1 MADEVPRCLAV
12 QLVHA
17 FQDAL
22 FLIYYLRLS
31 PDVVSV
37 INTPEMK
44 LSQMHFNKQI
54 VKSKNYSDYWS

>member
-22 FLIYYLRLS
+22 FLVNYLRLS
-31 PDVVSV
+31 PDVVLV
-37 INTPEMK
+37 INTPETQ
-44 LSQMHFNKQI
+44 LSQMQLDI
-54 VKSKNYSDYWS
+54 

>member
-1 MADEVPRCLAV
+1 MEDEVPRCLAV

-31 PDVVSV
+31 PNFVLL
-37 INTPEMK
+37 INTPETS
-44 LSQMHFNKQI
+44 LSQIKLL
-54 VKSKNYSDYWS
+54 